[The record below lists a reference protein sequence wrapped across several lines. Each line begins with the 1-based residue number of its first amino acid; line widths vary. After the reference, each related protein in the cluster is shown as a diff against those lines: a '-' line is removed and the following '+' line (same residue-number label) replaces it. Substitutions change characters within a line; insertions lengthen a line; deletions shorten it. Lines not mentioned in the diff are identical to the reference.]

1 MDSDSNCSLWIFI
14 DPADLSSVT
23 PVIILAETLLQR
35 SLFQVPDEIPIAP
48 GRPASLGL
56 AAPPATGAR
65 RSRIYKT
72 TSIRRWRVVSWAGL
86 QPNGCVRVE
95 MAGDPLYRCRY
106 AALLLF
112 HGRSP
117 LPSHRLLVHAGLLR
131 DSIVICIRHLRGVHA
146 NLAVWI
152 RLRTVCRWRAGMAG
166 RVHVV
171 TAIGRA
177 CAVTGRSILAS
188 SH

>member
-1 MDSDSNCSLWIFI
+1 M
-14 DPADLSSVT
+14 V
-23 PVIILAETLLQR
+23 ILAETLFQC
-35 SLFQVPDEIPIAP
+35 SFFQVPDEIPIAP

-56 AAPPATGAR
+56 ATPPATGAGG
-65 RSRIYKT
+65 SRIYQT
-72 TSIRRWRVVSWAGL
+72 APIRRWRIVSWAGL
-86 QPNGCVRVE
+86 QPNGCVWVE
-95 MAGDPLYRCRY
+95 MAGDPLYRCGY

-112 HGRSP
+112 HGRSS
-117 LPSHRLLVHAGLLR
+117 LPSHSLLVHAGLLR
-131 DSIVICIRHLRGVHA
+131 DSTVICVRHLRGVHA

-152 RLRTVCRWRAGMAG
+152 RLRTVCRWRPGMAG

-177 CAVTGRSILAS
+177 CAVTGRGILAS